1 MSYSKETSRF
11 TRRQFI
17 KASSALS
24 LSAFFTES
32 QAAPNAGLVRTSP
45 DCRPNLLFL
54 NLDQLSHMALS
65 CHGNPHVNTP
75 NIDSL
80 AKRSVDF
87 SRSYTPDP
95 IGCTAR
101 ARWATGR

>member
-1 MSYSKETSRF
+1 MSYPAETSSF

-17 KASSALS
+17 KAGSALS
-24 LSAFFTES
+24 LSAFFTQS
-32 QAAPNAGLVRTSP
+32 QAAPNTRLNQTSL

-75 NIDSL
+75 NICL
-80 AKRSVDF
+80 L
-87 SRSYTPDP
+87 YTSD
-95 IGCTAR
+95 A
-101 ARWATGR
+101 ADE

>member
-1 MSYSKETSRF
+1 MSYPAETSSF

-17 KASSALS
+17 KAGSALS
-24 LSAFFTES
+24 LSAFFTQS
-32 QAAPNAGLVRTSP
+32 QAAPNAGLNQTSL

-75 NIDSL
+75 NIDRLSL
-80 AKRSVDF
+80 
-87 SRSYTPDP
+87 
-95 IGCTAR
+95 IHI
-101 ARWATGR
+101 